1 MISLFKLSTRT
12 SLARQAIS
20 HICLLL
26 FAFIF
31 ISVFY
36 RRYWLDVDDPYK
48 CRALLTRG
56 HWLDPPEESY
66 TSKHFEKW
74 QPSGCMMHEY
84 TGKDVRVCLKG
95 QQIIYVGDST
105 TRQLFW
111 ATAKKL
117 NKTMADEKMRK
128 AGKHEDLT
136 FEDKDVTVDFIW
148 DPFLNTSTLRRDLLP
163 YDTREDADTVETG
176 GLITVGGGL
185 WYARQFESDWLD
197 HFRDTLDY
205 IIPLVA
211 DKTAINFA
219 RYSPLSSSQPGSSG
233 HHVYLT
239 PVEIPHYDV
248 LSPLR
253 AATITPDKV
262 NPMNEYL
269 YNLSTTRGVKVPWSH
284 SLMTWESEFAYDE
297 SGLHVVENVA
307 TRRVDVLLNMRCNAQ
322 MTHMRGYPFDRTCCS
337 AYEKPHPSRILFFLP
352 MFFFTPVVIG
362 IWSYGTLFII
372 SYPDIDRRSRRW
384 ISTTSGAFA
393 TLGMVLTYCVF
404 ADRTHLFNKAQKH
417 FTYQDFSSLCVLVF
431 MLGLLSVRRS
441 SGRQLPGDGRQ
452 IANEWFLPRDQTD
465 EWKGWMQFAI
475 LIYHYTGASSV
486 LEIYQVI
493 RILVASYLFMTGYG
507 NTLFFYRKQ
516 DYSLKRC
523 ASVLVGLNLLSC
535 ILPYIMDSEYLF
547 YYFAPLVSFWYL
559 VVYWTM
565 RIGHSKNRSMPFLL
579 GKIGVSGVIVTVL
592 IRYPI
597 FFDGLFLL
605 LKYTCKINWNVKEW
619 RFRLQLDCYIVY
631 VGMLVAIASCRIH
644 NILHTQM
651 SSQDDFARLIR
662 RHWNKIRLLSVTA
675 AIIVIPSFWS
685 FTRHFSNKV
694 DYNQWVP
701 YISLFPIFSFII
713 VRNCNQHLRNF
724 YSWIFAWLG
733 RCSLETFTLQFH
745 IWLAADTKGLLSLG
759 VFGRNGTHL
768 DGRHHDLAVL
778 TVVFFWVSALTA
790 DATTTITKW
799 IIDPKSMS
807 VPETQLTPLPRR
819 SGASSSVL
827 QRLYDAWEGSLKIRL
842 ASIVLMLW
850 ILNRV

>member
-1 MISLFKLSTRT
+1 MTGLLKLSPRI

-31 ISVFY
+31 VSVFY
-36 RRYWLDVDDPYK
+36 RRYWLDAEDPYK

-66 TSKHFEKW
+66 TSQQFEKW

-84 TGKDVRVCLKG
+84 TEKDVRACLKG

-117 NKTMADEKMRK
+117 NKTGADEKMRK
-128 AGKHEDLT
+128 AGKHQDLA

-148 DPFLNTSTLRRDLLP
+148 DPFLNTSTLRRDLVP
-163 YDTREDADTVETG
+163 YGTREDADTVETG
-176 GLITVGGGL
+176 GLITIGGGL
-185 WYARQFESDWLD
+185 WYARHFGSDWLD
-197 HFRDTLDY
+197 HFRDTLNY

-211 DKTAINFA
+211 DKTATSFA
-219 RYSPLSSSQPGSSG
+219 RYSPLSSSQSRSSG

-284 SLMTWESEFAYDE
+284 SLMTWE
-297 SGLHVVENVA
+297 N
-307 TRRVDVLLNMRCNAQ
+307 
-322 MTHMRGYPFDRTCCS
+322 RTQ
-337 AYEKPHPSRILFFLP
+337 
-352 MFFFTPVVIG
+352 
-362 IWSYGTLFII
+362 
-372 SYPDIDRRSRRW
+372 
-384 ISTTSGAFA
+384 
-393 TLGMVLTYCVF
+393 
-404 ADRTHLFNKAQKH
+404 LFNKAQKH
-417 FTYQDFSSLCVLVF
+417 FTYQDFSSLCVLVL
-431 MLGLLSVRRS
+431 MLGLLSARRS
-441 SGRQLPGDGRQ
+441 LGRQLPGGGRQ
-452 IANEWFLPRDQTD
+452 IANEWFLPRDQTN

-486 LEIYQVI
+486 LKIYQII
-493 RILVASYLFMTGYG
+493 RVLVASYLFMTGYG
-507 NTLFFYRKQ
+507 NTLFFYREK

-523 ASVLVGLNLLSC
+523 ASVLLGLNLLSC

-559 VVYWTM
+559 VVYCTM
-565 RIGHSKNRSMPFLL
+565 RIGHSKNWSMPFLL

-592 IRYPI
+592 IRCPM

-605 LKYTCKINWNVKEW
+605 LKHTCKIHWNVKEW

-631 VGMLVAIASCRIH
+631 VGMLVAIASLRIH
-644 NILHTQM
+644 DILHTQL

-662 RHWNKIRLLSVTA
+662 RRWNNIRLLSVAA
-675 AIIVIPSFWS
+675 AIIIIPSFWS

-701 YISLFPIFSFII
+701 YISMFPIFSFII
-713 VRNCNQHLRNF
+713 LRNCNQHLRNF

-790 DATTTITKW
+790 DATATITKW
-799 IIDPKSMS
+799 IVDPQSMV
-807 VPETQLTPLPRR
+807 VPETELTPLPRK
-819 SGASSSVL
+819 SGAFSNVL
-827 QRLYDAWEGSLKIRL
+827 QRLYDAWKESLKIRL